1 MKTDKKNLINP
12 ISSPYYLKL
21 LNKYQNQRKN
31 FESLKSF
38 KYSSSNITY
47 NKNKSE
53 IPYSI
58 KPLFCSV
65 PKDVNMHKILV
76 NMMSS
81 SFKINGNKSIY
92 VKMSQKDLKSR
103 NNILN
108 NIKTLLNKKGISK
121 KIFCAIIFLYDILY
135 IKNLEN
141 QLISTQDHIGIGALL
156 LSLKFIFGKVKFALK
171 NLSLIFPS
179 LSEEEEQNKNVINE
193 IEIKC
198 LKLID
203 YYLNYAS
210 PISFMEIFFINGII
224 FSTDNIKTSQ
234 SGKIYELVIDLI
246 EKVMMIS
253 NEYIKYNPLCL
264 CSCIVAFARE
274 MNRLEKWPKILT
286 QAFGVNFSSFNDIYN
301 EFNDFILDNN
311 KNEENKLNIN
321 NINNINNIYKHKSLV
336 KLENDKSFKYL
347 NNKYNSIDGNNCQE
361 YSKNKKSSYQIKN
374 FLSDYKSDKNN
385 KECNNNIEINNN
397 KFEINDSEIP
407 SLTEKKGFVFKSIF
421 ANKLNENNKVNRQIL
436 FKSNNEEDYSNL
448 ATSENSNNYNKNY
461 YPEKSINNSNIS
473 PNENNEENN
482 SLYKTSY
489 PFFTSQ
495 KKYNK
500 KYERWNSI
508 KKLYKIK
515 NENEQK
521 ESFYPCTEMKQNFI
535 RKNYNNNNNYK

>member
-38 KYSSSNITY
+38 KYSSSNITH

-76 NMMSS
+76 NMMNS

-92 VKMSQKDLKSR
+92 VKMSQKDLKTR

-108 NIKTLLNKKGISK
+108 NIKSLLNKKGISK

-141 QLISTQDHIGIGALL
+141 KLISTQDQIGIGALL
-156 LSLKFIFGKVKFALK
+156 LSLKFIFGKVKFAIK
-171 NLSLIFPS
+171 NLSLTFPS
-179 LSEEEEQNKNVINE
+179 LNQEEEQNNNVISE

-224 FSTDNIKTSQ
+224 FSTDNVKTSQ
-234 SGKIYELVIDLI
+234 SGKIYELVIELI
-246 EKVMMIS
+246 EKVMLIS

-264 CSCIVAFARE
+264 CSCIVSFARE
-274 MNRLEKWPKILT
+274 MNHLEKWPKILT
-286 QAFGVNFSSFNDIYN
+286 QAFGVNFSSFDDIYN
-301 EFNDFILDNN
+301 EFNDFVINNN
-311 KNEENKLNIN
+311 KNDENKLS
-321 NINNINNIYKHKSLV
+321 INNIYKHKSLI
-336 KLENDKSFKYL
+336 KLENDKSFKHL
-347 NNKYNSIDGNNCQE
+347 NNKYNSIDLNNCQE

-374 FLSDYKSDKNN
+374 FLSDYKNDKNN
-385 KECNNNIEINNN
+385 KEYNNNIEINNN
-397 KFEINDSEIP
+397 KFENNESEIP

-436 FKSNNEEDYSNL
+436 FKSSNEEDYSNL

-461 YPEKSINNSNIS
+461 YQEKSINNSNIS
-473 PNENNEENN
+473 PNEKDEQNN

-489 PFFTSQ
+489 PSFTSQ

-508 KKLYKIK
+508 KL
-515 NENEQK
+515 
-521 ESFYPCTEMKQNFI
+521 SMH
-535 RKNYNNNNNYK
+535 